1 MSTTEYTPT
10 EDEIKEA
17 KDFLLERLDAEHSMA
32 TNLKRIM
39 EKAAEQ
45 IVAIAYKYNIPP
57 ENFSFSFNPNLQREV
72 DEVISGL
79 VEEIIEDTDLLATYQ
94 AEEHEDEVLAF
105 IHRETH
111 GNTLDGRVTE
121 YADKYKRELGIGII
135 AALLLGKSRTEATS
149 AIRENLSSP
158 FKNPFIVE
166 VLKNGAII
174 EIPNYG
180 RGHSNSMLNSLT
192 KLTGHAIAEGWMHLL
207 FLLAVDGGAVGFVT
221 FRGSTYPCN
230 VCDEYAGVVHPLED
244 PMPPLHLNCVCGAVF
259 VYL

>member
-1 MSTTEYTPT
+1 MSTIEYNPS

-17 KDFLLERLDAEHSMA
+17 KDYLLERLDAEYSMA
-32 TNLKRIM
+32 TNLKRVM

-45 IVAIAYKYNIPP
+45 IVVIAYKYNIPP

-79 VEEIIEDTDLLATYQ
+79 VEEIIEDTDLLATYH
-94 AEEHEDEVLAF
+94 AEDREDEVIAF

-111 GNTLDGRVTE
+111 GNTLDGRVTD
-121 YADKYKRELGIGII
+121 YTDKYKRELEIGII
-135 AALLLGKSRTEATS
+135 AALLLGKSGQEASS

-158 FKNPFIVE
+158 FKNPFIIE
-166 VLKNGAII
+166 ALKNGAII

-180 RGHSNSMLNSLT
+180 RGHSNSMFNALS
-192 KLTGHAIAEGWMHLL
+192 KLTGHAVAEGWMYLQL
-207 FLLAVDGGAVGFVT
+207 LLAVDGGAIGFVT
-221 FRGSTYPCN
+221 FRGSSYPCN
-230 VCDEYAGVVHPLED
+230 ICDEYAGVVHTLDEPL
-244 PMPPLHLNCVCGAVF
+244 PPLHLNCVCGAVF